1 MWYMNSTAKIGTPF
15 YNSFFSENRPKLCFP
30 KSDRGRVASLHRKYC
45 AYKKMPLLQ
54 GRSAELS
61 HHFHVFLQ
69 IFAFDK
75 SGCLLLP
82 VEGERFQ
89 GKLWKIFET

>member
-1 MWYMNSTAKIGTPF
+1 MNVSPGIKAMVGVGGG
-15 YNSFFSENRPKLCFP
+15 
-30 KSDRGRVASLHRKYC
+30 GRRR

>member
-1 MWYMNSTAKIGTPF
+1 MTGESSRSMILPAGSYECLP
-15 YNSFFSENRPKLCFP
+15 RD
-30 KSDRGRVASLHRKYC
+30 KSNGRRGGR
-45 AYKKMPLLQ
+45 AYKKMHLLQ
-54 GRSAELS
+54 GTRAELS

-89 GKLWKIFET
+89 GKL

>member
-1 MWYMNSTAKIGTPF
+1 MNISPGIKAMVGGGGG
-15 YNSFFSENRPKLCFP
+15 
-30 KSDRGRVASLHRKYC
+30 RGR
-45 AYKKMPLLQ
+45 AYKKMHLLQ
-54 GRSAELS
+54 GKRAELS

-89 GKLWKIFET
+89 GKL

>member
-1 MWYMNSTAKIGTPF
+1 MT
-15 YNSFFSENRPKLCFP
+15 R
-30 KSDRGRVASLHRKYC
+30 KSSRSIILPAGSYEYLPRDKSNGRRGDGGGGGGERRR
-45 AYKKMPLLQ
+45 AYKKMHLLQ
-54 GRSAELS
+54 GKSAELS

-89 GKLWKIFET
+89 GKL

>member
-1 MWYMNSTAKIGTPF
+1 MTGESSRSMILPAGSYECLP
-15 YNSFFSENRPKLCFP
+15 RD
-30 KSDRGRVASLHRKYC
+30 KSNGRFGGGGRRR

>member
-1 MWYMNSTAKIGTPF
+1 MTGESSRSMILPAGSYECLP
-15 YNSFFSENRPKLCFP
+15 RD
-30 KSDRGRVASLHRKYC
+30 KSNGRSGGGRIR

>member
-1 MWYMNSTAKIGTPF
+1 MNVSPGIKAMVGGGT
-15 YNSFFSENRPKLCFP
+15 
-30 KSDRGRVASLHRKYC
+30 GGG
-45 AYKKMPLLQ
+45 AYKKRHLLQ
-54 GRSAELS
+54 GKRAELS

-69 IFAFDK
+69 IYAFDK

-89 GKLWKIFET
+89 GKL

>member
-1 MWYMNSTAKIGTPF
+1 MNVSPGIKAMVGGGTGG
-15 YNSFFSENRPKLCFP
+15 
-30 KSDRGRVASLHRKYC
+30 GRRR

>member
-1 MWYMNSTAKIGTPF
+1 MTRESSRSIILPAGSYECLP
-15 YNSFFSENRPKLCFP
+15 RD
-30 KSDRGRVASLHRKYC
+30 KSNGGRGGRVR
-45 AYKKMPLLQ
+45 AYKKMHLLQ
-54 GRSAELS
+54 GKSAELS

-75 SGCLLLP
+75 SGCLLSP

-89 GKLWKIFET
+89 GKL

>member
-1 MWYMNSTAKIGTPF
+1 MTKESSRSIILPAGSYECLP
-15 YNSFFSENRPKLCFP
+15 RD
-30 KSDRGRVASLHRKYC
+30 KSNGRSGGRVR
-45 AYKKMPLLQ
+45 AYKKMHLLQ
-54 GRSAELS
+54 GKSAELS
-61 HHFHVFLQ
+61 HLFHVFLQ

-89 GKLWKIFET
+89 GKL

>member
-1 MWYMNSTAKIGTPF
+1 MSPPGKKQGWGGGGG
-15 YNSFFSENRPKLCFP
+15 
-30 KSDRGRVASLHRKYC
+30 GRIR

>member
-1 MWYMNSTAKIGTPF
+1 MNVSPGIKAMVGGGRGGGGAYNKI
-15 YNSFFSENRPKLCFP
+15 
-30 KSDRGRVASLHRKYC
+30 H
-45 AYKKMPLLQ
+45 LLQ
-54 GRSAELS
+54 GKSAELS

-69 IFAFDK
+69 IFAFNK

-89 GKLWKIFET
+89 GKLQKIFER

>member
-1 MWYMNSTAKIGTPF
+1 MT
-15 YNSFFSENRPKLCFP
+15 R
-30 KSDRGRVASLHRKYC
+30 KSSRSIILPAGSYECLPRDKSNGRRGDGGGG
-45 AYKKMPLLQ
+45 AYKKRPLLQ
-54 GRSAELS
+54 GKSAELS

-69 IFAFDK
+69 IYAFDK

-89 GKLWKIFET
+89 GKL

>member
-1 MWYMNSTAKIGTPF
+1 MVGVGGGG
-15 YNSFFSENRPKLCFP
+15 
-30 KSDRGRVASLHRKYC
+30 GRRR

>member
-1 MWYMNSTAKIGTPF
+1 MTGESSRSMILPAGSYECLP
-15 YNSFFSENRPKLCFP
+15 RD
-30 KSDRGRVASLHRKYC
+30 KSNGRSGGGGRIR
-45 AYKKMPLLQ
+45 AYKKMHLLQ
-54 GRSAELS
+54 GKSAELS

-69 IFAFDK
+69 IYAFDK